1 MGLPYGP
8 KKTEFLDKSSIN
20 IDIFPDCREALI
32 RGMVERISLKFEG
45 RFINHLSI

>member
-20 IDIFPDCREALI
+20 IDIFPDFSDCREALI
-32 RGMVERISLKFEG
+32 RGMVERIFPQIRG
-45 RFINHLSI
+45 QIY